1 MYLALVFY
9 IDGYTTKHTKH
20 TKMNSE
26 SFIGFCVFSV
36 FRGVAHM
43 QLHLRSF
50 FFDLTGC
57 WFGRRSAGGGT
68 AKFVE
73 LR

>member
-1 MYLALVFY
+1 
-9 IDGYTTKHTKH
+9 
-20 TKMNSE
+20 MNSE